1 MIFEMIHLLI
11 IVVGC
16 VGAVAT
22 TCPATAGFYCPVGA
36 TEQVACPAGSAVFA
50 EGLTTEEACLGQQ
63 VFAYTGGLQSY
74 TIPAGVTAIV
84 AHVWGAGGGGGKK
97 HFAHVIV
104 FLSVTK
110 TRMLTLASILFTIE
124 LIPIIDPYPVF
135 WNHDPFDTPYTGH
148 WSLIAPIIPFPG
160 GVLKFDVF
168 IILILTLTR

>member
-1 MIFEMIHLLI
+1 MIHLLI

-74 TIPAGVTAIV
+74 VVPENVTAV
-84 AHVWGAGGGGGKK
+84 VVHVWGAGGGGGKIRCDEMICFFSYEAVTMLK
-97 HFAHVIV
+97 CVSFIV
-104 FLSVTK
+104 HHLSLPADLLCCASCIFVT
-110 TRMLTLASILFTIE
+110 LLAYAYL
-124 LIPIIDPYPVF
+124 
-135 WNHDPFDTPYTGH
+135 
-148 WSLIAPIIPFPG
+148 
-160 GVLKFDVF
+160 
-168 IILILTLTR
+168 